1 MCVHV
6 RARDMVRK
14 FEEMDKDGSGQL
26 DLEEARQ
33 GLKTLL
39 VGGRQLED
47 REIDFFLKSSVSDN
61 GQVDIGH
68 FANLLFKLKVYE
80 KRQQKK
86 WLCVTPG

>member
-1 MCVHV
+1 MSC
-6 RARDMVRK
+6 RAREMVQK

-26 DLEEARQ
+26 DLEEAKL
-33 GLKTLL
+33 GLKSLM

-47 REIDFFLKSSVSDN
+47 REIDFFLNSSVNES

-80 KRQQKK
+80 KRQKK
-86 WLCVTPG
+86 

>member
-1 MCVHV
+1 
-6 RARDMVRK
+6 MVCK

-86 WLCVTPG
+86 WHCVTLV